1 MAEQFIE
8 THVTV
13 LEPMLYALRFNTNR
27 QKMSDIMTS
36 FFDKLYSDRSVPAEC
51 ILEIANRLQVTWA
64 PPPQKEN
71 GD

>member
-1 MAEQFIE
+1 MAEQFIQ

-13 LEPMLYALRFNTNR
+13 LEPMIYAIRFNTNR

-36 FFDKLYSDRSVPAEC
+36 FFDKLYSDRSVPVEC
-51 ILEIANRLQVTWA
+51 IQEIANRLQLSWSIPAT
-64 PPPQKEN
+64 KEN